1 MLRPATHSATR
12 PIPTPG
18 TPSNTPKA
26 VATSTSAASTSAAST
41 SATSTPIDGL
51 STPVP
56 AAYASARLAP
66 EPSLRDD
73 GLAALAGQLRSES
86 ATERQAALR
95 TLKKAPPASIR
106 DSALLLAVL
115 SAHDDRKTTSLAQA
129 ALSRFTP
136 IYDSTLREG
145 LGQLLQRPDSAS
157 GQRAWQY
164 VRDAEQHLGLYCD
177 VGDRPAESAKAGL
190 RERLSSVPGGFE
202 AEKLSAQ
209 SRLPDE
215 GGARPFVFE
224 SQSAVDQA
232 RGALQ
237 VAHQQNKDRLA
248 AVLDRVVT
256 DTKAELAEERAA
268 GKSVSADAFAD
279 RVQKRLGQALVF
291 SKLIDFEPYIPNL
304 DKFQFDTLWEHP
316 SSDPAEYLR
325 LDVFAFKP
333 GQLTTPHE
341 HARLCGTW
349 VARGDALEL
358 YYERDPRG
366 QADNEVRLT
375 QATRRHQW
383 AMGISSNKPDS
394 WNYNHAIGAGPDQHG
409 IVNTVHLYRARTNE
423 AAVDD
428 LYDPLDLHGQN
439 ARAGLPTPTT

>member
-1 MLRPATHSATR
+1 MTAPTTSAK
-12 PIPTPG
+12 PT
-18 TPSNTPKA
+18 TP
-26 VATSTSAASTSAAST
+26 VTSTLGA
-41 SATSTPIDGL
+41 PVDGL
-51 STPVP
+51 TSPVP
-56 AAYASARLAP
+56 AEYAGARVAP
-66 EPSLRDD
+66 AATLSGEA
-73 GLAALAGQLRSES
+73 LAALSTQLSS
-86 ATERQAALR
+86 GNILDRQAALR

-115 SAHDDRKTTSLAQA
+115 SAHDDRPTAILAQA
-129 ALSRFTP
+129 ALSRFRP

-145 LGQLLQRPDSAS
+145 LGQLLQRPDTAS

-164 VRDAEQHLGLYCD
+164 VRDAEKHLGLYCD
-177 VGDRPAESAKAGL
+177 VDDRPAASAKAGL
-190 RERLSSVPGGFE
+190 RERLSSVPSGFE
-202 AEKLSAQ
+202 PEKLTAQ
-209 SRLPDE
+209 SRLPGE

-224 SQSAVDQA
+224 SQGSVDQA
-232 RGALQ
+232 RAALQ
-237 VAHQQNKDRLA
+237 VAHQQNKDRLS
-248 AVLDRVVT
+248 AVLDRIVT
-256 DTKAELAEERAA
+256 DTKAELAAERAA
-268 GKSVSADAFAD
+268 GKPVSADAFAD
-279 RVQKRLGQALVF
+279 RVQKALGQALVF
-291 SKLIDFEPYIPNL
+291 SKLIDFEPYIPNM

-358 YYERDPRG
+358 YYERNPQG
-366 QADNEVRLT
+366 QSDNEVRLT

-394 WNYNHAIGAGPDQHG
+394 WNYNHAIGAGPDQNG

>member
-1 MLRPATHSATR
+1 MTAPTTPTAPAKPTTPATT
-12 PIPTPG
+12 TPG
-18 TPSNTPKA
+18 AP
-26 VATSTSAASTSAAST
+26 V
-41 SATSTPIDGL
+41 DGL
-51 STPVP
+51 TSPVP
-56 AAYASARLAP
+56 AAYAGARVAP
-66 EPSLRDD
+66 AATLSGEA
-73 GLAALAGQLRSES
+73 LAALSTQLSS
-86 ATERQAALR
+86 GNILDRQAALR
-95 TLKKAPPASIR
+95 TLKSAPPASIR

-129 ALSRFTP
+129 ALSRFAPT
-136 IYDSTLREG
+136 YDSTLREG

-157 GQRAWQY
+157 GQKAWQY
-164 VRDAEQHLGLYCD
+164 VRDAEKHLGLYCD
-177 VGDRPAESAKAGL
+177 VDDRPAASAKAGL
-190 RERLSSVPGGFE
+190 RERLSSVPSGFE
-202 AEKLSAQ
+202 PEKLTAQ
-209 SRLPDE
+209 SRLPGE

-224 SQSAVDQA
+224 SQGSVDQA
-232 RGALQ
+232 RAALQ
-237 VAHQQNKDRLA
+237 VAHQQNKDRLS
-248 AVLDRVVT
+248 AVLDRIVT
-256 DTKAELAEERAA
+256 DTKAELAAERAA
-268 GKSVSADAFAD
+268 GKPVSADAFAD
-279 RVQKRLGQALVF
+279 RVQKALGQALVF
-291 SKLIDFEPYIPNL
+291 SKLIDFEPYIPNM

-358 YYERDPRG
+358 YYERNPQG
-366 QADNEVRLT
+366 QSDNEVRLT

-394 WNYNHAIGAGPDQHG
+394 WNYNHAIGAGPDQNG